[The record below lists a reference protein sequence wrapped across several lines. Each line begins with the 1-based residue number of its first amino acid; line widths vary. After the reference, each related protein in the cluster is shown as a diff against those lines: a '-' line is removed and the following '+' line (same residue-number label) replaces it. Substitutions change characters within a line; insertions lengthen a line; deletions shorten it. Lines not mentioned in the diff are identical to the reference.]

1 MTPSAPLVA
10 AHLVWLA
17 WGASWL
23 AAARWRGRTIARA
36 AAGPTRGW
44 LLLVAIGFAALFGEP
59 PARLHP
65 LYRLAPAL
73 GWALVLLAA
82 GGCTFAWWARLHL
95 GRLWSGGIVAREGHR
110 VVESGPYALVRH
122 PIYTGLLA
130 GALALAILR
139 ATPFAIAGFVVLGV
153 AFAGKARVEERF
165 LEAQL
170 GAAAYRGYRARV
182 PMLVPVPRR

>member
-1 MTPSAPLVA
+1 MRPDAPAVA
-10 AHLVWLA
+10 AHLVWLLWA
-17 WGASWL
+17 VSWI
-23 AAARWRGRTIARA
+23 AAALWRGREVARA
-36 AAGPTRGW
+36 PAGPTWGW
-44 LLLVAIGFAALFGEP
+44 LLLAGIGFAALFGEP
-59 PARLHP
+59 PPRWHRLYAP
-65 LYRLAPAL
+65 PPAL
-73 GWALVLLAA
+73 GWALVLLVA
-82 GGCTFAWWARLHL
+82 GGCAFAWWARLHL

-130 GALALAILR
+130 GALGLAALR
-139 ATPFAIAGFVVLGV
+139 ATPLAFAGFCLLAL

-182 PMLVPVPRR
+182 PMLVPELRR